1 MTWSNLHPA
10 LIHFVVGL
18 GLLVILWD
26 IRRLVAS
33 PESGPDSGRDDF
45 TFGGVLEGWLGLVL
59 LGVATGWIALAHDRV
74 LQNGGHEIFLG
85 SLHGK
90 MGVVF
95 LGLSTARVLGEVS
108 PRRPGLRKFWA
119 GFDIALLLL
128 LLGTALLGER
138 LVFHLGLGLSGHS
151 L

>member
-33 PESGPDSGRDDF
+33 PESGGDDF

-90 MGVVF
+90 MGVFF
-95 LGLSTARVLGEVS
+95 LGLSTARVLGGTS
-108 PRRPGLRKFWA
+108 PRRPGLRRFWA
-119 GFDIALLLL
+119 GFDIALMLL

-138 LVFHLGLGLSGHS
+138 LVFHLGLGLSGHT

>member
-1 MTWSNLHPA
+1 MAWSHLHPA

-26 IRRLVAS
+26 IRRLLRS
-33 PESGPDSGRDDF
+33 PESRGGDDL

-74 LQNGGHEIFLG
+74 LQNGGQEIFLG

-90 MGVVF
+90 MGVFF
-95 LGLSTARVLGEVS
+95 LGLSTARVLGGAS
-108 PRRPGLRKFWA
+108 PRRPGLRRFWA
-119 GFDIALLLL
+119 GFDIALMLL

-138 LVFHLGLGLSGHS
+138 LVFHLGLGLSGHT